1 MNAFLDFINFEYT
14 REELI
19 ERVQDYLGY
28 YIEADKLL
36 NEKGPNSAVKYIRPI
51 RQQIDNEY
59 SNYSR
64 PTVQKIVSKNDGMRS
79 YYDWLQAVSTK
90 TIGQVTSKN
99 IESFLDNMK
108 AYAHFYFPDAINW
121 LVTKK
126 LPLNGES
133 FCMGLFNENWSR

>member
-19 ERVQDYLGY
+19 ERVQDYLDY
-28 YIEADKLL
+28 YVEADKLL
-36 NEKGPNSAVKYIRPI
+36 NEKGPNSAVKYIRPV

-64 PTVQKIVSKNDGMRS
+64 PNVQKIVSKNDGMRS

-90 TIGQVTSKN
+90 TIGPVTTKN

-108 AYAHFYFPDAINW
+108 AYAHLYFPDAIN
-121 LVTKK
+121 
-126 LPLNGES
+126 
-133 FCMGLFNENWSR
+133 